1 MTLQQLKY
9 VSMVERCGS
18 FSKAAQKLYV
28 SQPSV
33 SNLVHGLEEELHI
46 TIFQRTP
53 SGVVITNEGRELLKL
68 GNKLLRDADYIDEY
82 FHAGG
87 EGRRPSLLVSSQH
100 YDFVVAAF
108 EDFVAQA
115 EDDRYTQGLN
125 QNQTSVV
132 IDDVRRQYSDLGVL
146 FMSDVNRRHME
157 KTLEDND
164 LAFHPLLR
172 SRPHAFM
179 SHSHPLAQRTSVTP
193 EELMDYPCIVYEQ
206 SADSPAFYS
215 EEMLLPNFYPPRVV
229 YISDLYVS
237 TALRP
242 IEEAFLRHLT
252 HQMEMAK
259 ASGMGA
265 VSGALFAELQCGD
278 HAIFTRAKYSGTEDV
293 TSDWLPRF
301 GIQHD
306 VFDAADLSQLEPLI
320 KPNTKV
326 IYVESPANPTMV
338 LVDIAAVAEIAHR
351 YGVKVF
357 VDNTFATPYNT
368 RPLELGADV
377 VIHSLTKYMGG
388 HGDILGGAVVSN
400 DTEFLRRCRLGTLMH
415 FGAVIAPFTA
425 FLVCRGLKTLGVR
438 MRQYNESALK
448 VARWLEAAPRVE
460 IVRYPMLES
469 NPQYDI
475 ARRQMKGG
483 SGMLSFDVKGWLE
496 AAGITDGMI
505 RMSVG
510 LEDPDDIIADL
521 DQALAHV

>member
-1 MTLQQLKY
+1 M
-9 VSMVERCGS
+9 
-18 FSKAAQKLYV
+18 
-28 SQPSV
+28 
-33 SNLVHGLEEELHI
+33 
-46 TIFQRTP
+46 
-53 SGVVITNEGRELLKL
+53 
-68 GNKLLRDADYIDEY
+68 
-82 FHAGG
+82 
-87 EGRRPSLLVSSQH
+87 
-100 YDFVVAAF
+100 
-108 EDFVAQA
+108 
-115 EDDRYTQGLN
+115 
-125 QNQTSVV
+125 
-132 IDDVRRQYSDLGVL
+132 
-146 FMSDVNRRHME
+146 
-157 KTLEDND
+157 
-164 LAFHPLLR
+164 
-172 SRPHAFM
+172 
-179 SHSHPLAQRTSVTP
+179 
-193 EELMDYPCIVYEQ
+193 
-206 SADSPAFYS
+206 
-215 EEMLLPNFYPPRVV
+215 
-229 YISDLYVS
+229 
-237 TALRP
+237 
-242 IEEAFLRHLT
+242 
-252 HQMEMAK
+252 
-259 ASGMGA
+259 
-265 VSGALFAELQCGD
+265 
-278 HAIFTRAKYSGTEDV
+278 
-293 TSDWLPRF
+293 
-301 GIQHD
+301 
-306 VFDAADLSQLEPLI
+306 FDAADLSQLEPLI

-351 YGVKVF
+351 HGGKVF

-388 HGDILGGAVVSN
+388 HGDILGDTVVSN

-448 VARWLEAAPRVE
+448 VARWLEADPRIE

-483 SGMLSFDVKGWLE
+483 SGMLSFDVKGGLEAGKRFINSLKLCTLAVSLGDTETLVEQAAAMTHTMIPREVRE